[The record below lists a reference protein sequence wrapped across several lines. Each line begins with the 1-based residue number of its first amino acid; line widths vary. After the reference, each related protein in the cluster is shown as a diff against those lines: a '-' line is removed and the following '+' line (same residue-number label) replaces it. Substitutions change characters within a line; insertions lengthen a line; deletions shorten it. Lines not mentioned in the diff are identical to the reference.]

1 MTAHLI
7 SSLGWGAGSGSRNLY
22 QVHLELVE
30 QSLCKR
36 IYNFGG
42 VTRFDQDLQIC
53 AGDIQNGERDT
64 CFVRINYMCMNI
76 KENKFM

>member
-7 SSLGWGAGSGSRNLY
+7 PSLGWGAGSGSRNLY

-42 VTRFDQDLQIC
+42 VTHFDQDLQIC
-53 AGDIQNGERDT
+53 SGDFQNGGRST
-64 CFVRINYMCMNI
+64 CFVGDNCICMNV
-76 KENKFM
+76 KNY